1 MQNLLVFLSEIRGR
15 GGFVLSGWV
24 GSLLKISTKT
34 LGWFYSDF
42 QGAFFG
48 FYGGFMV
55 IIWQFYGA
63 ELSII
68 QFRLWI
74 IDFIS
79 RKARLVF

>member
-1 MQNLLVFLSEIRGR
+1 MLWRRSMQNLLVFLSEIR
-15 GGFVLSGWV
+15 GWV

-48 FYGGFMV
+48 PIYGGFMV